1 MNTESLEEKLQKA
14 VSTVQSEKENGKET
28 DPLKAWLS
36 SREPQVNPDA
46 LLALV
51 EELKAQ
57 PGLSIFD
64 GKMQVLENSRH
75 RIDYGSL
82 GNWLVFRAL
91 QVGTIKAIQD
101 LERYLNNSE
110 FEYHQILALSGITV
124 KDQLQL
130 ANGIKLVPFSSIPNS
145 ILKVE
150 LSNLIIY
157 GLHVIPRSALIRTL
171 QHPRIHLDSED
182 ESSKNTYNWRREFE
196 DARLCLTLI
205 GPSYSVGLG
214 SWHTLADWVPCR
226 IPGWSAA
233 SMTLNVVGS
242 IGGPRL
248 IDSTEYDRALKIH
261 EHFINLDSTCQ
272 QQLRVAL
279 SRLNSALILSSRV
292 DSAIN
297 LRTAMESIFLNDI
310 GGDSGELSFRLRLRA
325 ARLLDQRIEKRK
337 ELFKFFGELYDL
349 CSGAVHNGYIPKKYQ
364 KKEQEILEKGYK
376 QVAKAIELIINNRG
390 IDWNSIIFS

>member
-64 GKMQVLENSRH
+64 GKMQV
-75 RIDYGSL
+75 
-82 GNWLVFRAL
+82 
-91 QVGTIKAIQD
+91 GTIKAIQD

-130 ANGIKLVPFSSIPNS
+130 ANDIKLVPFSSIPNS

-248 IDSTEYDRALKIH
+248 IESTED
-261 EHFINLDSTCQ
+261 
-272 QQLRVAL
+272 
-279 SRLNSALILSSRV
+279 
-292 DSAIN
+292 
-297 LRTAMESIFLNDI
+297 
-310 GGDSGELSFRLRLRA
+310 
-325 ARLLDQRIEKRK
+325 
-337 ELFKFFGELYDL
+337 
-349 CSGAVHNGYIPKKYQ
+349 
-364 KKEQEILEKGYK
+364 
-376 QVAKAIELIINNRG
+376 
-390 IDWNSIIFS
+390 

>member
-75 RIDYGSL
+75 S
-82 GNWLVFRAL
+82 
-91 QVGTIKAIQD
+91 
-101 LERYLNNSE
+101 
-110 FEYHQILALSGITV
+110 
-124 KDQLQL
+124 
-130 ANGIKLVPFSSIPNS
+130 
-145 ILKVE
+145 
-150 LSNLIIY
+150 IIY

-205 GPSYSVGLG
+205 GP
-214 SWHTLADWVPCR
+214 
-226 IPGWSAA
+226 
-233 SMTLNVVGS
+233 
-242 IGGPRL
+242 
-248 IDSTEYDRALKIH
+248 
-261 EHFINLDSTCQ
+261 
-272 QQLRVAL
+272 
-279 SRLNSALILSSRV
+279 LILSWV
-292 DSAIN
+292 
-297 LRTAMESIFLNDI
+297 
-310 GGDSGELSFRLRLRA
+310 
-325 ARLLDQRIEKRK
+325 
-337 ELFKFFGELYDL
+337 
-349 CSGAVHNGYIPKKYQ
+349 
-364 KKEQEILEKGYK
+364 
-376 QVAKAIELIINNRG
+376 G
-390 IDWNSIIFS
+390 IMAHSCGLGPL